1 MGRTLLRQREIE
13 QKELYI
19 GKILIFC
26 EGYTEKNYF
35 EFFKKLI
42 KDKFSNIV
50 IETETIGSNAR
61 AVYNYAESF
70 LKNDQN
76 VSKYAVYDKYLVF
89 DCDAPD
95 DILDVIDDAKSSAN
109 QYQLLISSLLFE
121 CWLLMHIEILPA
133 APLRKKA
140 IGDKLTKHLDLDD
153 YENHKDDEGIIA
165 KIIKGQDNLS
175 NAIKNARDLRELYQT
190 QGKTI
195 ETIIDKY
202 LPYSEV
208 YELVEQL
215 AIAASI

>member
-50 IETETIGSNAR
+50 IETETVGSNAR

-76 VSKYAVYDKYLVF
+76 ISKYAVYDKYLVF

-140 IGDKLTKHLDLDD
+140 IGDKLDLDD

-175 NAIKNARDLRELYQT
+175 NAIQNARDLRELYQT
-190 QGKTI
+190 QGETI

>member
-50 IETETIGSNAR
+50 IETETVGSNAR

-76 VSKYAVYDKYLVF
+76 VSKYAVYDKYLALARSFVQEQIEKTV
-89 DCDAPD
+89 DAIRCRFGRD
-95 DILDVIDDAKSSAN
+95 AVLRASALLDS
-109 QYQLLISSLLFE
+109 
-121 CWLLMHIEILPA
+121 
-133 APLRKKA
+133 
-140 IGDKLTKHLDLDD
+140 KLTGFNPKADH
-153 YENHKDDEGIIA
+153 
-165 KIIKGQDNLS
+165 
-175 NAIKNARDLRELYQT
+175 
-190 QGKTI
+190 TI
-195 ETIIDKY
+195 H
-202 LPYSEV
+202 PYN
-208 YELVEQL
+208 YFR
-215 AIAASI
+215 

>member
-1 MGRTLLRQREIE
+1 MGRTLLSPREIE

-35 EFFKKLI
+35 EFFKKKI
-42 KDKFSNIV
+42 KDKFSSIV
-50 IETETIGSNAR
+50 IETETVGSNAR
-61 AVYNYAESF
+61 AVYNYAENF

-76 VSKYAVYDKYLVF
+76 ASKYASYDKYLVF

-95 DILDVIDDAKSSAN
+95 DILVVIDDAQSSAN

-121 CWLLMHIEILPA
+121 CWLLMHIETLPA
-133 APLRKKA
+133 AKLRKKA
-140 IGDKLTKHLDLDD
+140 IGDKLTDYLDLDD
-153 YENHKDDEGIIA
+153 YEKHKNDEGIIA

-175 NAIKNARDLRELYQT
+175 NAIQNAKDLRQFYQT
-190 QGKTI
+190 QGETI
-195 ETIIDKY
+195 DTIIDNY